1 MMDSMDKN
9 FIFKTKA
16 YYEDTDAGG
25 IVYYANYLKFF
36 ERARTEWIYSLG
48 LKHNILNEKNIFIVV
63 KSCQI
68 DFVKPVKFEEEIDI
82 VTKLTKLSPVRIT
95 MLQSAHVSGEDRV
108 KGIVEL
114 AIIDGLGKPIKMPKH
129 WLDLFK
135 SCI

>member
-1 MMDSMDKN
+1 MVSMDKN

-82 VTKLTKLSPVRIT
+82 ITKLTKLSPVRVT
-95 MLQSAHVSGEDRV
+95 MLQSAQVGGEDRV